1 MKIILLC
8 LIFASY
14 LTTAGAQ
21 DSAMPDFTIKK
32 SEIEK
37 SLKHLLDQGQISESD
52 YKKAMLQLG
61 KMDDG
66 QLNELK
72 DKALGVVKED
82 PKKAKKM
89 IEKTIDGKQVPTT
102 TTPSA
107 PAKK

>member
-1 MKIILLC
+1 MKRLLLC
-8 LIFASY
+8 LVFTSC
-14 LTTAGAQ
+14 LTTLHAQ
-21 DSAMPDFTIKK
+21 DSAMPDFTINK
-32 SEIEK
+32 SEVEK
-37 SLKHLLDQGQISESD
+37 SLKYLYEQGKISESD

-61 KMDDG
+61 KMNDG

-82 PKKAKKM
+82 PKKAEKM
-89 IEKTIDGKQVPTT
+89 IEKTVNEKQVP